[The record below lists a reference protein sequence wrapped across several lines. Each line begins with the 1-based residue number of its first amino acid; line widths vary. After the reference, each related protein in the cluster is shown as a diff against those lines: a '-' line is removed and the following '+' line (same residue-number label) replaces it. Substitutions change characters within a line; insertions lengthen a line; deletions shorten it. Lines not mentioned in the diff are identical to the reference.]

1 MIKVAHLLDDFAMG
15 GVTRALTLFDQP
27 ALAARAHSKVV
38 PVNSNAGIAP
48 RVEAD
53 LIVDHMA
60 LSWKRLVFLASLRAR
75 NPKARIVH
83 VEHSYTGSFER
94 ANVKSKAR
102 FRTMLK
108 VAATLVDEFICVS
121 NAQKNWLAKV
131 VGIKASKLSVIYPW
145 TDRAE
150 LFDIDTTRK
159 HRSPKL
165 RLLAYGRYAPVKNFD
180 ALIEA
185 MQHVPPDIVD
195 LTIFGDGPDRE
206 KLEELSADLGN
217 VRVLAACDT
226 PGTYLGECDAVIIPS
241 KSEAFGLVATEARMA
256 GRAII
261 VANVDGLPEQVG
273 NGGFVATMGNAGEIS
288 QAILDAAKRDLVQM
302 GIQGRT
308 EVRGQSEEIILRWI
322 RLFERATAQVAEKT
336 MVPEA
341 RELVEAAS

>member
-1 MIKVAHLLDDFAMG
+1 MG
-15 GVTRALTLFDQP
+15 GVTRALTLFEEP
-27 ALAARAHSKVV
+27 ALAARACSKVV
-38 PVNSNAGIAP
+38 PVSSDARLASSI
-48 RVEAD
+48 EAD
-53 LIVDHMA
+53 LIVHHMA

-83 VEHSYTGSFER
+83 VEHSYTASFEC
-94 ANVKSKAR
+94 AHVKSKTR

-131 VGIKASKLSVIYPW
+131 VGIKANKLSVIYPW

-159 HRSPKL
+159 LRSPKM
-165 RLLAYGRYAPVKNFD
+165 RLVAYGRYAQVKNFG

-185 MQHVPPDIVD
+185 MRLVPPDIVD

-206 KLEELSADLGN
+206 KLEELSADLDN
-217 VRVLAACDT
+217 VCILGPCNT
-226 PGTYLGECDAVIIPS
+226 PGTYLAECDAVIIPS

-261 VANVDGLPEQVG
+261 VANVDGLPEQVST
-273 NGGFVATMGNAGEIS
+273 GGIIATMGNASEIS
-288 QAILDAAKRDLVQM
+288 QAILDAAKHDLVQM
-302 GIQGRT
+302 GVQGRT
-308 EVRGQSEEIILRWI
+308 EVRGQSEEIMLRWI
-322 RLFERATAQVAEKT
+322 RLFERATKQASGKAMASNARQ
-336 MVPEA
+336 MIEA
-341 RELVEAAS
+341 TS

>member
-15 GVTRALTLFDQP
+15 GVTRALTLFEEP
-27 ALAARAHSKVV
+27 ALAARACSKVV
-38 PVNSNAGIAP
+38 PVSSDARLASCIQ
-48 RVEAD
+48 AD

-60 LSWKRLVFLASLRAR
+60 LSWKRLIFLASLRAR

-83 VEHSYTGSFER
+83 VEHSYTASFEC
-94 ANVKSKAR
+94 AHVKSKTR

-131 VGIKASKLSVIYPW
+131 VGIKANKLSVIYPW

-150 LFDIDTTRK
+150 LFDIDTIRK
-159 HRSPKL
+159 HRSPKMQ
-165 RLLAYGRYAPVKNFD
+165 LLAYGRYAPVKNFD

-185 MQHVPPDIVD
+185 MRTVPQNVVD
-195 LTIFGDGPDRE
+195 LTIFGDGPLRQH
-206 KLEELSADLGN
+206 LEDISADLDN
-217 VRVLAACDT
+217 VRVLGPCDT
-226 PGTYLGECDAVIIPS
+226 PGAYLEDCDAVIIPS

-273 NGGFVATMGNAGEIS
+273 TGGIIATMGNASEIS
-288 QAILDAAKRDLVQM
+288 QVIRDAAKRDLVKM
-302 GIQGRT
+302 GVQGRT

-322 RLFERATAQVAEKT
+322 RLFERATKQASGKAMASNARQ
-336 MVPEA
+336 MIEA
-341 RELVEAAS
+341 TS

>member
-15 GVTRALTLFDQP
+15 GVTRALTLFDEP
-27 ALAARAHSKVV
+27 ALAARVHSKVT
-38 PVNSNAGIAP
+38 PVNSDARLAP
-48 RVEAD
+48 CIKAD

-83 VEHSYTGSFER
+83 VEHSYTASFER
-94 ANVKSKAR
+94 VHVTSKAR
-102 FRTMLK
+102 FRAMLK
-108 VAATLVDEFICVS
+108 FAASLVDEFICVS
-121 NAQKNWLAKV
+121 NAQKNWLAQV
-131 VGIKASKLSVIYPW
+131 VGIKADKLSVIYPW
-145 TDRAE
+145 TDRTE
-150 LFDIDTTRK
+150 LFDIDTARK
-159 HRSPKL
+159 HRGPKM

-185 MQHVPPDIVD
+185 MRHVPPDVVD
-195 LTIFGDGPDRE
+195 LTIFGDGPDGE

-217 VRVLAACDT
+217 VRVLGPCDT
-226 PGTYLGECDAVIIPS
+226 PGTYLAECDAVIIPS

-273 NGGFVATMGNAGEIS
+273 SGGFVATMGNAGEIS
-288 QAILDAAKRDLVQM
+288 QVIHDAAKRDLVQM

-322 RLFERATAQVAEKT
+322 RLFERAADQLAGGAKT
-336 MVPEA
+336 FGG
-341 RELVEAAS
+341 REMIEAAS

>member
-15 GVTRALTLFDQP
+15 GVTRALTLFDEP
-27 ALAARAHSKVV
+27 ALAARAHSELI
-38 PVNSNAGIAP
+38 PVNSNAGLAP
-48 RVEAD
+48 CVEAD
-53 LIVDHMA
+53 LIIDHMA

-83 VEHSYTGSFER
+83 VEHSYTASFER
-94 ANVKSKAR
+94 MHVKSKAR
-102 FRTMLK
+102 FRAMLK
-108 VAATLVDEFICVS
+108 IAAILVDELICVS
-121 NAQKNWLAKV
+121 NAQKNWLEKV
-131 VGIKASKLSVIYPW
+131 VGIKPDKLSVIYPW

-150 LFDIDTTRK
+150 LFDIDTARK
-159 HRSPKL
+159 HRSPKM
-165 RLLAYGRYAPVKNFD
+165 RLLAYGRYAPVKNFG

-185 MQHVPPDIVD
+185 MRHVPPDIVD
-195 LTIFGDGPDRE
+195 LTIFGDGPDRQR
-206 KLEELSADLGN
+206 LEEMSADLDN
-217 VRVLAACDT
+217 VRVLDPCDT
-226 PGTYLGECDAVIIPS
+226 PGTYLEDCDAVIIPS

-273 NGGFVATMGNAGEIS
+273 SGGFVATMGNADEIS
-288 QAILDAAKRDLVQM
+288 QVILDAAKRDLVQM

-322 RLFERATAQVAEKT
+322 RLFERATAQVAGGAMTFEG
-336 MVPEA
+336 

>member
-1 MIKVAHLLDDFAMG
+1 MIRVAHLLDDFAMG
-15 GVTRALTLFDQP
+15 GVTRALTLFEEP
-27 ALAARAHSKVV
+27 ALAASAHSKVV
-38 PVNSNAGIAP
+38 PVNSGAGIAP

-83 VEHSYTGSFER
+83 VEHSYTASFER
-94 ANVKSKAR
+94 AQVKSKAR

-121 NAQKNWLAKV
+121 GAQKNWLAKV
-131 VGIKASKLSVIYPW
+131 VGIKADKLSVIHPW

-150 LFDIDTTRK
+150 LFDIDTSRK
-159 HRSPKL
+159 HRNPKM

-185 MQHVPPDIVD
+185 MRLTPPDIVD

-206 KLEELSADLGN
+206 KLEELSADLDN
-217 VRVLAACDT
+217 VCILGPCNT
-226 PGTYLGECDAVIIPS
+226 PGTYLAECDAVIIPS

-261 VANVDGLPEQVG
+261 VSNVDGLPEQVG
-273 NGGFVATMGNAGEIS
+273 NGGFVATMRNADEIS
-288 QAILDAAKRDLVQM
+288 QAILKAAKQDLVQL
-302 GIQGRT
+302 GVQGRT
-308 EVRGQSEEIILRWI
+308 EVRGQSEEIIIRWI
-322 RLFERATAQVAEKT
+322 RLFERATEQVAAKT
-336 MVPEA
+336 KAPKA
-341 RELVEAAS
+341 RELVEVAS